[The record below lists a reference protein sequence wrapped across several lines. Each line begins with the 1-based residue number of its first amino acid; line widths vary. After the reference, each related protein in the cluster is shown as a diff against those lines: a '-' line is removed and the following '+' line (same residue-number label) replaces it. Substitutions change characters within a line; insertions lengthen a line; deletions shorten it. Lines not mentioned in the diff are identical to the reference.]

1 MTSTQD
7 RIYEELKYLCNELHG
22 GDEEKMMH
30 DIIAVLAYWS
40 DNVSYDKGWQN
51 GY

>member
-1 MTSTQD
+1 MNCNQE
-7 RIYEELKYLCNELHG
+7 RIYEELKYLCDELHG

-40 DNVSYDKGWQN
+40 ESVAYDKEW
-51 GY
+51 

>member
-1 MTSTQD
+1 MNSNQD
-7 RIYEELKYLCNELHG
+7 RIYEELKYLCDELHG

-40 DNVSYDKGWQN
+40 DGVAYDKEW
-51 GY
+51 